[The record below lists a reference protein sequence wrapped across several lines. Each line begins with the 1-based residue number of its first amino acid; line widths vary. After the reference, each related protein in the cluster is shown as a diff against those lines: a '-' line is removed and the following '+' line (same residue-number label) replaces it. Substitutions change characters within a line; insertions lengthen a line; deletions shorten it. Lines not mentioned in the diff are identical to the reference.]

1 MPLLQQPPDPQRPDR
16 ADSTDRRHA
25 TGAWLALAAIL
36 SVGALLAWP
45 LPRAAIDWQPALA
58 WTQAWRAF
66 TAAAVHYSGLHL
78 GANLLG
84 AALVAALGVVANV
97 PVRMVWAWGAAWPLT
112 QFGLLLKPELLHYGG
127 LSGVLHA
134 GVAVASLYLVMC
146 GARAQRWIGVAI
158 LAGAC
163 IKVIGETPWGAP
175 LRHGGGWDIAV
186 APLAHATGLIAG
198 LLCAGVAEIV
208 ARRRQPRQPRMRR
221 TSDVVE

>member
-1 MPLLQQPPDPQRPDR
+1 MNRSAL
-16 ADSTDRRHA
+16 
-25 TGAWLALAAIL
+25 AWLGLAAL
-36 SVGALLAWP
+36 LAVGALLAWP
-45 LPRAAIDWQPALA
+45 LPRAALDWQPALA
-58 WTQAWRAF
+58 FTEPWRAF
-66 TAAAVHYSGLHL
+66 SAAAVHYSGLHL

-84 AALVAALGVVANV
+84 TALVAALGVVARV
-97 PVRMVWAWGAAWPLT
+97 PMRMVWAWGLAWPLT

-134 GVAVASLYLVMC
+134 GVAVASIYLVVR
-146 GARAQRWIGVAI
+146 GAGAQRWIGAAI
-158 LAGAC
+158 LLGAC

-198 LLCAGVAEIV
+198 LLCAAVAEV
-208 ARRRQPRQPRMRR
+208 VSGRRQKPQPRMRR